1 MSLTFIGQKK
11 GMMQLF
17 DAEGKLV
24 PCTII
29 AVEPNTIVRIKDQE
43 TEGYNAVQIGGIKMT
58 KAQAFRAN
66 KPLRSYYAKQGVE
79 PLRVLR
85 ESRVDDTASYQVGQ
99 TLDLSYFSDIQ
110 YVDVE
115 GVTKGKGYQGVMKLH
130 GMAGGPAAH
139 GSGFHRKH
147 GSTGM
152 RSTPGRCFPG
162 GRRASRMG
170 GDQQTTQNLKV
181 VAIHGNLLLVKGAV
195 PGAPGAVIHVTASK
209 KRHQQKT
216 KRG

>member
-17 DAEGKLV
+17 DAEGQLV

-29 AVEPNTIVRIKDQE
+29 AVEPNTIVRIKDRE
-43 TEGYNAVQIGGIKMT
+43 TEGYDALQIGALKMT
-58 KAQAFRAN
+58 KAQAFRAA
-66 KPLRSYYAKQGVE
+66 KPLRSYYTKLGIE
-79 PLRVLR
+79 PLRVLH
-85 ESRVDDTASYQVGQ
+85 ESRVSDTSSYQVGQ
-99 TLDLSYFSDIQ
+99 TLDLTHFADVK

-115 GVTKGKGYQGVMKLH
+115 GVSKGKGYQGVMKLH
-130 GMAGGPAAH
+130 GMAGGPGAH

-170 GDQQTTQNLKV
+170 GDHMTVQNLKV
-181 VAIHGNLLLVKGAV
+181 VAIHGNHLLVMGAV
-195 PGAPGAVIHVTASK
+195 PGAPGAVVHVTAAK
-209 KRHQQKT
+209 KRHQQQK
-216 KRG
+216 KG